1 MRDHNVLTT
10 SWILKTRED
19 RFSDEVSLCRHRG
32 IQAATSRNSRLIS
45 FSCNTED
52 SKLFNLFNARIKRR
66 LGSLKGVRNLVQK
79 LVDFERVNEWI
90 VVCIILY
97 YIFVTIDD
105 TALEEGDEE
114 ITNVELGEVAAT
126 DDDINLR

>member
-45 FSCNTED
+45 FSCDTENFKHF
-52 SKLFNLFNARIKRR
+52 KLFNVRIKRR
-66 LGSLKGVRNLVQK
+66 VGSLKGVRNLVQK
-79 LVDFERVNEWI
+79 LYV
-90 VVCIILY
+90 LY
-97 YIFVTIDD
+97 YIIYS
-105 TALEEGDEE
+105 
-114 ITNVELGEVAAT
+114 
-126 DDDINLR
+126 